1 MTSKSSDA
9 AETTTKSS
17 RCSKRSRSSTASSTS
32 SLASGVAP
40 IRTRR
45 QNDKFNPTAQAARR
59 GEPTSKQPQY
69 VQKVSQGESPTSFLN
84 LTLSPEIENQTFSG
98 LSEQFE
104 YMEQQQLY
112 HTYLESPSLAMP
124 EIQFHHDR
132 VRPCAEEG
140 YPSAIIDAI
149 LSPDASVPIEFPN
162 FTSYPMSYESSLE
175 SDSDSQFDDTDSKH
189 ISGSTPLHRAAFFGH
204 EAVIGTLI
212 AGGADCEARNRFG
225 LSALHLAAL
234 RGHLRIMTLLL
245 GQGADIRA
253 QTQGG
258 KTALHLAA
266 KRGEEGIVW
275 ILLKET
281 GTDSNARDLKG
292 QTALHLACEKGHMG
306 VVRALIEWG
315 ADLGCRDYAGR
326 TPLQR
331 AGALLK
337 ERLERM
343 FSDIGL
349 GC

>member
-1 MTSKSSDA
+1 
-9 AETTTKSS
+9 
-17 RCSKRSRSSTASSTS
+17 
-32 SLASGVAP
+32 V
-40 IRTRR
+40 
-45 QNDKFNPTAQAARR
+45 
-59 GEPTSKQPQY
+59 SKQPPQY
-69 VQKVSQGESPTSFLN
+69 EQNVPQVESPTSCLD
-84 LTLSPEIENQTFSG
+84 LTLSPEMENQTFSG

-112 HTYLESPSLAMP
+112 HTYLDSPSLAMAD
-124 EIQFHHDR
+124 INFHHDR
-132 VRPCAEEG
+132 VRSCAEEG
-140 YPSAIIDAI
+140 YPSAVIDTI
-149 LSPDASVPIEFPN
+149 LSPDTSAPMEFPS

-175 SDSDSQFDDTDSKH
+175 SDSDSQADDKDSKH

-212 AGGADCEARNRFG
+212 AGGADCEARNRYG

-245 GQGADIRA
+245 GQGADMSA
-253 QTQGG
+253 LTQGG

-292 QTALHLACEKGHMG
+292 QTALHLACEKGHVG

-315 ADLGCRDYAGR
+315 ADLGCRDYEGR

-331 AGALLK
+331 AGAMLK
-337 ERLERM
+337 ERLESM
-343 FSDIGL
+343 FSDMGL